1 MLLINPPLVIPSE
14 APAGL
19 AKLKG
24 AFEAHAAECHLWD
37 ANIEGLQFMMTAAE
51 AGSDNW
57 SRRAVRNREAN
68 LKRLRQPD
76 GYDKSYKLMVSDLN
90 RLLKLAAPQHSLSLA
105 DYRDA
110 VLSPVSSGDFL
121 KAAGDWQ
128 MSPFAAFFAP
138 RLTSLI
144 EELNPGIIGFSVNY
158 LSQALC
164 AFAMAGFVKERWP
177 QVRLVMGG
185 GLITSWSSRPGFVS
199 PFGGLIDELISGPG
213 EAPLLRMHGID
224 AGAPHYRP
232 SLSGLPLDE
241 YLAPGLILPYSTSR
255 GCYWSRC
262 AFCPERAEGQAYKAC
277 PIDAVTDDL
286 ACLVARYRPRLI
298 HFTDNALSPRLL
310 RRLAAN
316 PPGAPW
322 YGFVRVSAELAD
334 PDFCRALKAAGC
346 VMLKLGLES
355 GDQTVL
361 DRLEKGIELETVSAV
376 LASLSAAGIGVYAYL
391 LFGTPAED
399 VASARRTL
407 EFTARHAGQIG
418 FLNLAIFNLPL
429 NAPDAQTLERSSFYE
444 GDLSLYQDFVHP
456 AGWGRRQVRQFL
468 EQEFKRHPAIAPIIA
483 SDPPFFGSN
492 HAPFFCGQ
500 DLM

>member
-24 AFEAHAAECHLWD
+24 AFEAHAAECQLWD
-37 ANIEGLQFMMTAAE
+37 ANIEGLQFLMATAE

-68 LKRLRQPD
+68 LARLRQPA
-76 GYDKSYKLMVSDLN
+76 GYAKGYQLMVSDLN
-90 RLLKLAAPQHSLSLA
+90 RLLKLAAAQHNLTLA

-110 VLSPVSSGDFL
+110 RFSPVRSGDL
-121 KAAGDWQ
+121 LAAAREWRTN
-128 MSPFAAFFAP
+128 PFAAFFAP
-138 RLTSLI
+138 RLTGLV
-144 EELNPGIIGFSVNY
+144 EEHNPAVIGFSVNY

-185 GLITSWSSRPGFVS
+185 GLITSWSTRAGFVS
-199 PFGGLIDELISGPG
+199 PFGGLIDELVSGPG
-213 EAPLLRMHGID
+213 EAPLLRMHGTE
-224 AGAPHYRP
+224 ASARHYRP
-232 SLSGLPLDE
+232 SLSGLPLEE
-241 YLAPGLILPYSTSR
+241 YLAPGLILPYSASR

-277 PIDAVTDDL
+277 PVSAVTDDL
-286 ACLVARYRPRLI
+286 AYLVTRHRPRLI

-310 RRLAAN
+310 RQLAAN

-334 PDFCRALKAAGC
+334 PDFCRVLKAAGC

-361 DRLEKGIELETVSAV
+361 DRLEKGIELEMVASV
-376 LASLSAAGIGVYAYL
+376 LESLHAAGIGIYAYL

-399 VASARRTL
+399 ADSARRTL
-407 EFTARHAGQIG
+407 DFTARHAAQID

-444 GDLSLYQDFVHP
+444 GDLSLYQDFAHP

-483 SDPPFFGSN
+483 NDPPLFGSN
-492 HAPFFCGQ
+492 HAAFFCRG
-500 DLM
+500 